1 MSTSRRRFHLKRSVQ
16 LWLLVFVLMLFHTF
30 VFAQEGSGVINP
42 LNFPGSNL
50 CQQIKAAIATNASTN
65 PQGLVIDARSATSP
79 QACDVNPFSG
89 ATVPGQL
96 LLGAIVLRTTVPIVT
111 PSVNAW
117 QILGTGRGN
126 NVNETGTLIQAV
138 SGFPAGGKVVRLGDG
153 TNPTFGNR
161 IENLA
166 IDCNGIGTIGLYST
180 DIPEESGGSNLVIT
194 SCPEREIWING
205 SGSDGTGSLF
215 AMNYDFHDVECL
227 ALNAG
232 TPATIACEFDGNN
245 LIPSLT
251 SCACNPSQ
259 TRIRRSMLLQVE
271 PFFLTYSRDQGA
283 YFFVMEAV
291 HPVPR
296 RSAVLVRQASQALQ
310 YLV

>member
-1 MSTSRRRFHLKRSVQ
+1 MSTSRRGFHLKRSVQ
-16 LWLLVFVLMLFHTF
+16 LCLLVFVLILFHTSA
-30 VFAQEGSGVINP
+30 FAQGGSGVINP
-42 LNFPGSNL
+42 LNFPGANL
-50 CQQIKAAIATNASTN
+50 CQQIKAAIATNASSN

-79 QACDVNPFSG
+79 QACDVNPFGG

-180 DIPEESGGSNLVIT
+180 DIQEESGGSNLVIT
-194 SCPEREIWING
+194 SCPGERFGLMAPE
-205 SGSDGTGSLF
+205 
-215 AMNYDFHDVECL
+215 AM
-227 ALNAG
+227 
-232 TPATIACEFDGNN
+232 
-245 LIPSLT
+245 
-251 SCACNPSQ
+251 
-259 TRIRRSMLLQVE
+259 
-271 PFFLTYSRDQGA
+271 
-283 YFFVMEAV
+283 
-291 HPVPR
+291 VPDR
-296 RSAVLVRQASQALQ
+296 
-310 YLV
+310 YLP